1 MLVKAIANENNRDDF
16 AIDFEIG
23 EEIIGEATRYS
34 QDYIWMEFWKDNRK
48 DQTKDF
54 EDDDIL
60 YVKTKVKVEK
70 GTIKRLKCDYCEKYN
85 KGNGTCESED
95 CLYKQE
101 KERESKDYSLVQ
113 DYSCGGWE

>member
-1 MLVKAIANENNRDDF
+1 MLVKAIANEINRDDF
-16 AIDFEIG
+16 AIDFQIG
-23 EEIIGEATRYS
+23 EEIYGEAARYS
-34 QDYIWMEFWKDNRK
+34 QNYIWMIFWKDNRK
-48 DQTKDF
+48 NKTTDF

-60 YVKTKVKVEK
+60 YVKTKVKIVK
-70 GTIKRLKCDYCEKYN
+70 NTIERLKCDYCENYD

-101 KERESKDYSLVQ
+101 KESEPTDYSLSQ

>member
-16 AIDFEIG
+16 AIDFKIG

-34 QDYIWMEFWKDNRK
+34 QNYIWMEFWKDNRK

-60 YVKTKVKVEK
+60 YVKTKVKIVK
-70 GTIKRLKCDYCEKYN
+70 GTIKRLQCNYCENYD
-85 KGNGTCESED
+85 KGNGTCKSEY

-101 KERESKDYSLVQ
+101 KASEHEDYSLVQ
-113 DYSCGGWE
+113 DYSCGGLQ

>member
-1 MLVKAIANENNRDDF
+1 MLVTAIANENNRDDF
-16 AIDFEIG
+16 AIDFKIG
-23 EEIIGEATRYS
+23 EEINGEATRYS
-34 QDYIWMEFWKDNRK
+34 QNYIWMEFWK

-60 YVKTKVKVEK
+60 YVKTKVKIVK
-70 GTIKRLKCDYCEKYN
+70 GTIKRLQCDYCENYD

-95 CLYKQE
+95 CLYKQK
-101 KERESKDYSLVQ
+101 KEREPEDYSLVQ

>member
-16 AIDFEIG
+16 AIDFQIG
-23 EEIIGEATRYS
+23 EEIYGEAARYS
-34 QDYIWMEFWKDNRK
+34 QNYIWMIFWKDNRK
-48 DQTKDF
+48 NKTTDF

-60 YVKTKVKVEK
+60 YVKTKVKIVK
-70 GTIKRLKCDYCEKYN
+70 NTIERLKCDYCENYD

-95 CLYKQE
+95 CLYKKE
-101 KERESKDYSLVQ
+101 KESEPTDYSLSQ